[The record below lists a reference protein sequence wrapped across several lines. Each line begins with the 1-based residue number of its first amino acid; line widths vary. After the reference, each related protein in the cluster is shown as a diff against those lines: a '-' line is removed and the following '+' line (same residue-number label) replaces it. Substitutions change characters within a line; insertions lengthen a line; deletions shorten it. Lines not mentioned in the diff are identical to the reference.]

1 MFTKHFQKYYNLGYE
16 CVINVLRLDEIQ
28 DCVKHIVREGRV
40 YGFRMKRTNRVW
52 KIHIYKDEVKCSYGG
67 GRDVWKI

>member
-1 MFTKHFQKYYNLGYE
+1 M
-16 CVINVLRLDEIQ
+16 LRLEEIQ

>member
-1 MFTKHFQKYYNLGYE
+1 M
-16 CVINVLRLDEIQ
+16 LRLDEIQ

-40 YGFRMKRTNRVW
+40 YGFRMKRINEYG
-52 KIHIYKDEVKCSYGG
+52 KYIFIKDEVKCSYGG